1 MATRT
6 VDLPRLKPGPSA
18 PPRNAHLWQRMLR
31 YRWGY
36 VFVAP
41 WILMYAVFGIYPLVL
56 SFYLTFFTYSFVRPD
71 DLAFV
76 GIGNWVRGIQDPLFW
91 QSTFNILYNQV
102 FFIGLT
108 IGLGLATA
116 LLLKQITWGGRI
128 FRTIYFIPVVTS
140 VIVLM
145 TVGNYLTSA
154 SGPIQSLLVRAGIFG
169 QPVFWQSSFWLP
181 MPVIAVINAWKW
193 FGVSTVILLAGLYS
207 IDPQLYESASLDG
220 ANRWQLFRSITIPQL
235 MPQIFFLLVID
246 FINGLQMFGEVY
258 ALFDIYGGNQH
269 QALTPVLYL
278 YAQAFDR
285 SNMGYASTL
294 GLLLAALIAFITI
307 LQFRFVKRD
316 VE

>member
-6 VDLPRLKPGPSA
+6 VDVPRLKPGPSA
-18 PPRNAHLWQRMLR
+18 PPHDTHLWRRIVR

-36 VFVAP
+36 IFVAP
-41 WILMYAVFGIYPLVL
+41 WILMYAFFGIYPLVL

-76 GIGNWVRGIQDPLFW
+76 GIGNWIRGIQDPLFW

-108 IGLGLATA
+108 LGLGLATA

-145 TVGNYLTSA
+145 TVGNYLSSA
-154 SGPIQSLLVRAGIFG
+154 SGPIQNMLVRAGIFG
-169 QPVFWQSSFWLP
+169 APVFWQSSFWLP

-294 GLLLAALIAFITI
+294 GLLLAALIAFITV